1 MPNANFPS
9 DEFKKEIEDKIA
21 YIKSKKMDFC
31 TGPNYTHIPSC
42 TKQSDLIGSENVADD
57 KVALRYAYTLPIKD
71 LRAQQDEDGTE
82 LRSENKFVDKVDE
95 IITKITESEVS
106 MNLMLDFPDI
116 LHENKM
122 NDLYS
127 LSFDINEPQS
137 KYLAEKDKFL
147 LQKNTQSATNILKID
162 SYDKNI
168 EENVFIMY
176 YLLSYGVL
184 GFFIY
189 KLLKL

>member
-82 LRSENKFVDKVDE
+82 LRSENKFLGKVNE
-95 IITKITESEVS
+95 IIRKINSDEESIKLS
-106 MNLMLDFPDI
+106 IAMPDVI
-116 LHENKM
+116 YESKM
-122 NDLYS
+122 NELFS
-127 LSFDINEPQS
+127 LSFNINEPQA

>member
-31 TGPNYTHIPSC
+31 TVSKYTHIPSC
-42 TKQSDLIGSENVADD
+42 TKQSDLIDNENADKD
-57 KVALRYAYTLPIKD
+57 KEDLRDAYTLPIKD
-71 LRAQQDEDGTE
+71 LRAQQDEDGKE
-82 LRSENKFVDKVDE
+82 LRSENKFLGKVNE
-95 IITKITESEVS
+95 IIRKINSDEESIKLS
-106 MNLMLDFPDI
+106 IAMPDVI
-116 LHENKM
+116 YENKM
-122 NDLYS
+122 NELFS
-127 LSFDINEPQS
+127 LSFNINEPQA